1 VSIDRLIDWWFNMSS
16 SSKNNNIS
24 NNSNSSNTI
33 SNSSS
38 NSNSSGRSNKKEN
51 EATDSATDSA
61 AAAAAVT
68 AEDENTKKRKVWRT
82 VNVSAGGGPPQTMT
96 PEAAA
101 KYIQQ
106 ATASR
111 GREVKISFGPSR
123 PGPSVSFGSLDLNAL
138 KETAVAAA
146 AATAAKHNPKGSTSS
161 NNNNNSK
168 NKTINNINNTINS
181 KDGLPCSEAEMKAL
195 MSMFVE
201 IMGMS
206 MDTDK
211 MKKATAQNNTNSNS
225 NTNATTADSKNKKGP
240 VFMFGGNSNGVA
252 PPGWPDQE
260 SMAAATA
267 GFFTDGASWEAIR
280 RTYGVINADNDGD
293 DGDGDSMPDLDDMRE
308 IFSKA
313 ILSGAATAND
323 ATSQASDVQTA
334 GVDAA
339 TTATAA
345 AAGIR
350 IAPAEW
356 ESLEQVAIDDALEAE
371 DRERKSSK
379 KRDKKQR
386 KKMKQKE
393 EASQKAVEA
402 AQKKRDKA
410 ILSWRSRVVS
420 ACQSGELSKLD
431 SLLQESPLLRKQQPM
446 YDTTMITTEELR
458 LTRSS
463 IIPHLEFMLPN
474 IIAKNRAQLERGKE
488 TRHRLATYIIST
500 DLPIAFTP
508 LRSGRSALHAACF
521 HGDLPF
527 VQLVLDKLT
536 EYDDTHSYSVLP
548 ESCLNGTCDDSG
560 WAPLHYAAV
569 SGSTDVLEL
578 LLANGCDVTTMTDD
592 THTWRER

>member
-1 VSIDRLIDWWFNMSS
+1 
-16 SSKNNNIS
+16 
-24 NNSNSSNTI
+24 
-33 SNSSS
+33 
-38 NSNSSGRSNKKEN
+38 
-51 EATDSATDSA
+51 
-61 AAAAAVT
+61 
-68 AEDENTKKRKVWRT
+68 
-82 VNVSAGGGPPQTMT
+82 
-96 PEAAA
+96 
-101 KYIQQ
+101 
-106 ATASR
+106 
-111 GREVKISFGPSR
+111 
-123 PGPSVSFGSLDLNAL
+123 
-138 KETAVAAA
+138 
-146 AATAAKHNPKGSTSS
+146 
-161 NNNNNSK
+161 
-168 NKTINNINNTINS
+168 
-181 KDGLPCSEAEMKAL
+181 
-195 MSMFVE
+195 
-201 IMGMS
+201 

-225 NTNATTADSKNKKGP
+225 NSNANSTTADSKNKKGP

-280 RTYGVINADNDGD
+280 RTYGVTNGD
-293 DGDGDSMPDLDDMRE
+293 DDGENDCMPDLDDMRE

-313 ILSGAATAND
+313 ILSGAATAQD
-323 ATSQASDVQTA
+323 AKPQASDVQTT

-345 AAGIR
+345 AAAAAGII

-446 YDTTMITTEELR
+446 YPSSSPDTTTTTTTATTEELR

-463 IIPHLEFMLPN
+463 IVPHLEFMLPN

-488 TRHRLATYIIST
+488 TRHRLATYILSA
-500 DLPIAFTP
+500 DVPIAFTP

-527 VQLVLDKLT
+527 VQLVLEKVT